1 MIRGVNENK
10 RMREIRSNAGCAL
23 DMGTWNQRAIRSY
36 QRVREGEEEKEWGN
50 E

>member
-23 DMGTWNQRAIRSY
+23 DMGTWNQRAIRSHSESARGRGGE
-36 QRVREGEEEKEWGN
+36 RVGE
-50 E
+50 